1 MKKDTCLSGILDCCT
16 IYINVCIV
24 ADDNGTFF
32 SEGEFHHTRDS
43 SPVKN
48 GFSHIDP
55 MLEVDS
61 LIYQLYH
68 ALSYIFL

>member
-1 MKKDTCLSGILDCCT
+1 MEHW
-16 IYINVCIV
+16 IV
-24 ADDNGTFF
+24 AQFIQMYAADDNGTFL

-61 LIYQLYH
+61 LIYQLH
-68 ALSYIFL
+68 HVLLYIFL

>member
-1 MKKDTCLSGILDCCT
+1 MD
-16 IYINVCIV
+16 V
-24 ADDNGTFF
+24 ADDNGTFL

-61 LIYQLYH
+61 LIY
-68 ALSYIFL
+68 